1 MKRDVVVVNQMTG
14 PSMVQDRLCADVL
27 AWRRAPNGDT
37 RCKQKHGPDKIYR
50 ELTNNYKNILGV
62 KDPKTKRRHA
72 AEHEAFNVSSC
83 CHATDSDATKRQCVQ
98 KISTI
103 LVKRSKAMYQQAFCD
118 AGMRQHSTVMDF
130 TKLRELKNQYGY
142 YGTKFIKRFL
152 QPFGIKGPC
161 EAALRTQLK
170 ENSLQY
176 ITGSYTKRIKKEPK
190 KLQGPMKFRAE
201 QKAKLT
207 NYVEKIVTWAVVEG
221 FEQALQDVLQC
232 LLELLRWQPGTD
244 ACKILIQPLWDK
256 VREQPWS
263 HCCSHLATAAVI

>member
-1 MKRDVVVVNQMTG
+1 MKFKIVHLYGVMAYRQEKSLDCNV
-14 PSMVQDRLCADVL
+14 
-27 AWRRAPNGDT
+27 
-37 RCKQKHGPDKIYR
+37 RCKHSTFR
-50 ELTNNYKNILGV
+50 EISNKRKNVLEA
-62 KDPKTKRRHA
+62 KDPRTHRARAK
-72 AEHEAFNVSSC
+72 EHEAFTLSSC

-98 KISTI
+98 KMNTVLI
-103 LVKRSKAMYQQAFCD
+103 KRSKAMYEQAFCD
-118 AGMRQHSTVMDF
+118 AGMRQHSTTMDF

-142 YGTKFIKRFL
+142 YGTKFIKKFL

-176 ITGSYTKRIKKEPK
+176 ITGSYTKRIRKEPK
-190 KLQGPMKFRAE
+190 KLQGPMRFRAE

-207 NYVEKIVTWAVVEG
+207 KCMEKIVTWAVVKD

-244 ACKILIQPLWDK
+244 ACKILIQVLWDK
-256 VREQPWS
+256 VR
-263 HCCSHLATAAVI
+263 ATL